1 VDSPTDNQVHQ
12 RIEQIAGL
20 WTRSQPAVAAYL
32 ASLVYD
38 HHDAEDLLQRTAMSA
53 IRKFADFDEERSFTS
68 WAVGIAHIEV
78 LRYRR
83 EKSRDTRV
91 FFSDEALEAL
101 AQAHKECETEPDTDV
116 RNALGRCMQ
125 RLRGRS
131 KQVVEL
137 FYRDGK
143 KLDAIAEHLAVA
155 RGTVGSILHRSRKAL
170 RECVNHELGRRGV
183 ER

>member
-1 VDSPTDNQVHQ
+1 MDSFEDIQIHQ
-12 RIEQIAGL
+12 RLEQIAGL

-38 HHDAEDLLQRTAMSA
+38 HHDAEDLLQRTAMAA
-53 IRKFADFDEERSFTS
+53 IRKFADFDENRSFTS
-68 WAVGIAHIEV
+68 WVVGIAHIEV
-78 LRYRR
+78 LQYRR
-83 EKSRDTRV
+83 EKSRDTRL
-91 FFSDEALEAL
+91 FFSDDALQAL
-101 AQAHKECETEPDTDV
+101 AQAHQDIEADADVDV

-131 KQVVEL
+131 KRVVEL

-143 KLDAIAEHLAVA
+143 KLDAIAEHLSVA

-170 RECVNHELGRRGV
+170 RECVSHELSQRGA
-183 ER
+183 E

>member
-1 VDSPTDNQVHQ
+1 MDSIEDNQIHQ

-38 HHDAEDLLQRTAMSA
+38 HHDAEDLLQRTAMAA
-53 IRKFADFDEERSFTS
+53 IRKFADFDEGRSFTS
-68 WAVGIAHIEV
+68 WAVGIAHMEV

-83 EKSRDTRV
+83 EKARDTRV

-101 AQAHKECETEPDTDV
+101 AQAHRECEAEPDVDM
-116 RNALGRCMQ
+116 RNALARCMQ

-131 KQVVEL
+131 KKVVES

-143 KLDAIAEHLAVA
+143 KLDTIADQLAVA

-170 RECVNHELGRRGV
+170 RECVSHELAQRGG